1 MRHRT
6 IRILLLL
13 AVAATAFAGFAPA
26 GFARHGDDDGDHV
39 RGTIASF
46 AGGILTIRQSDG
58 DEIRGRVTR
67 RTEIECERRGDRRHD
82 RDDDEDG
89 DDHHRGRGR
98 DDDGE
103 HRRSHDRDGCG
114 RRQLTVGRA
123 VREAELTTTGSG
135 LVFREI
141 EIVS

>member
-6 IRILLLL
+6 IRILLLV
-13 AVAATAFAGFAPA
+13 AVVATAFAAFAA
-26 GFARHGDDDGDHV
+26 SSFARHGDDDGEHV

-46 AGGILTIRQSDG
+46 AGGTLTIRQSDG
-58 DEIRGRVTR
+58 DQVRGRVTR
-67 RTEIECERRGDRRHD
+67 GTEIECERRGD
-82 RDDDEDG
+82 DDD
-89 DDHHRGRGR
+89 R
-98 DDDGE
+98 GE
-103 HRRSHDRDGCG
+103 HRRSHDRDRCG

-123 VREAELTTTGSG
+123 VREAELKTTSSG